1 MSKNITR
8 EERIQIK
15 ALLDQGYK
23 APYIANYLGR
33 HKTSIYRE
41 ISKTNLLGTY
51 DYEHA
56 NQMTSTNM
64 ARHRHQAPSIETV
77 SIIDKKILD
86 QQWSPEQISGWLLV
100 NYEISVSH
108 TWIYSYIEK
117 DKADGGEL
125 YNHMRRGKY
134 NYEPKE
140 YKGKIKNRKSIN
152 IRPEIINNRERLGDF
167 EIDLIV
173 GPKNKGAI
181 LTTIDRVSRYC
192 MLKKLDS
199 KHADIVEK
207 AILGLFKNHKAL
219 SITSDNGN
227 EFMNHEKISSKLRL
241 DYYFANP
248 YASFERGSIEN
259 LNGLIIQ
266 YIPKGMSFD
275 DIAES
280 FVEMIQ
286 NKLNSR
292 PRKILNFLTP
302 AEFTEKMK
310 NI

>member
-8 EERIQIK
+8 EERIKIK

-33 HKTSIYRE
+33 NKTSIYRE
-41 ISKTNLLGTY
+41 LSKTDSSGIY
-51 DYEHA
+51 DYEYA
-56 NQMTSTNM
+56 NNISSLNM
-64 ARHRHQAPSIETV
+64 SRHRHQAPSLEII
-77 SIIDKKILD
+77 SIIEKKILNE
-86 QQWSPEQISGWLLV
+86 QWSPEQISGWLLV

-117 DKADGGEL
+117 DKSDGGEL

-134 NYEPKE
+134 NYDPKE

-152 IRPEIINNRERLGDF
+152 IRPEEINNRERLGDF

-181 LTTIDRVSRYC
+181 LTTVDRLSRFC
-192 MLKKLDS
+192 ILKKLDS
-199 KHADIVEK
+199 KHADIVEH
-207 AILGLFKNHKAL
+207 AILGIFKDYDIL

-227 EFMNHEKISSKLRL
+227 EFMNHENISEELDL

-259 LNGLIIQ
+259 LNGLIRQ

-275 DIAES
+275 DVDDD
-280 FVEMIQ
+280 FVLLIQ

-302 AEFTEKMK
+302 TEFTEKID
-310 NI
+310 NN

>member
-1 MSKNITR
+1 M
-8 EERIQIK
+8 
-15 ALLDQGYK
+15 
-23 APYIANYLGR
+23 
-33 HKTSIYRE
+33 
-41 ISKTNLLGTY
+41 
-51 DYEHA
+51 
-56 NQMTSTNM
+56 
-64 ARHRHQAPSIETV
+64 
-77 SIIDKKILD
+77 
-86 QQWSPEQISGWLLV
+86 V

>member
-1 MSKNITR
+1 M
-8 EERIQIK
+8 
-15 ALLDQGYK
+15 
-23 APYIANYLGR
+23 
-33 HKTSIYRE
+33 
-41 ISKTNLLGTY
+41 
-51 DYEHA
+51 
-56 NQMTSTNM
+56 
-64 ARHRHQAPSIETV
+64 
-77 SIIDKKILD
+77 
-86 QQWSPEQISGWLLV
+86 V

-199 KHADIVEK
+199 KHADIV
-207 AILGLFKNHKAL
+207 
-219 SITSDNGN
+219 
-227 EFMNHEKISSKLRL
+227 
-241 DYYFANP
+241 NP
-248 YASFERGSIEN
+248 IV
-259 LNGLIIQ
+259 LC
-266 YIPKGMSFD
+266 
-275 DIAES
+275 
-280 FVEMIQ
+280 
-286 NKLNSR
+286 
-292 PRKILNFLTP
+292 
-302 AEFTEKMK
+302 
-310 NI
+310 